1 VSASPEK
8 TACIRELN
16 DRLRRHGVGGR
27 VMITPGIQ
35 ALGRDGIREVLIAVA
50 RFDDF
55 NEDNDP
61 WREHDCAVLTANGR
75 RVIFKHD

>member
-1 VSASPEK
+1 MSASPEK
-8 TACIRELN
+8 TAR
-16 DRLRRHGVGGR
+16 
-27 VMITPGIQ
+27 
-35 ALGRDGIREVLIAVA
+35 IREVLIAVA